1 MLDIGTEK
9 LESNC
14 DCSCVGQLGLSAHI
28 GRKRHVHVR
37 PFAELTASF
46 PAVKNFAAD

>member
-28 GRKRHVHVR
+28 GRKRHV
-37 PFAELTASF
+37 FALLQSLLLLF
-46 PAVKNFAAD
+46 QP